1 MQLFFVTKII
11 SHGRWESEVFI
22 MTNRI
27 WTARSGVPFPA
38 EAIDF
43 RLEKAQTVSEA
54 HATSYLI

>member
-11 SHGRWESEVFI
+11 SHGIGESLVFI

-38 EAIDF
+38 EAIDL
-43 RLEKAQTVSEA
+43 RLEKAQTVSAA
-54 HATSYLI
+54 HAASYLV